1 MSENLILTSFTSTA
15 AFSALHVEGLLGCC
29 CYRTMITRIIQHYE
43 VEHTEIHYKDL
54 VTKYYME
61 LDVEF
66 LTCFAVA
73 GVCTLFFVTSSLT
86 ADAILVLD
94 SFPSKPQLASHHL
107 RYWMLSEATPSSHS
121 LQPLLAYAAI
131 AVGRCSQPL
140 EVPIDAPVEL
150 RVPWCPP
157 PYRHC
162 HFDYGILISRYLT
175 PMIIAVI
182 HHPKKCSLGLIAE
195 GECYY
200 LSLSLFHHLL
210 NRLLMQI
217 PPCATPQ

>member
-1 MSENLILTSFTSTA
+1 LTSFTSTA
-15 AFSALHVEGLLGCC
+15 AFSTLRVEGLLGYCR
-29 CYRTMITRIIQHYE
+29 YRTMITRIIQHYE
-43 VEHTEIHYKDL
+43 VEHSEIHYKDL

-86 ADAILVLD
+86 VGAMSVLD
-94 SFPSKPQLASHHL
+94 SLPSKPQLAFHHL

-121 LQPLLAYAAI
+121 PQPSLAYTATPA
-131 AVGRCSQPL
+131 GQCSQPL
-140 EVPIDAPVEL
+140 EVPPDAPVKL
-150 RVPWCPP
+150 RVPRYPP
-157 PYRHC
+157 PYLHY
-162 HFDYGILISRYLT
+162 HFDYGILISRCLT
-175 PMIIAVI
+175 PMIIAAI
-182 HHPKKCSLGLIAE
+182 HHPEKCSLGLIAE

-200 LSLSLFHHLL
+200 LSSSLLHHLL
-210 NRLLMQI
+210 SRLQMQI